1 MNGSDA
7 KFVKTND
14 DLNITPAGIAK
25 VINKLSAANVTDA
38 KTMET
43 LKKANKKI
51 NKNSDADNSNGN
63 GPDSNAGSSS
73 SNEKKDNDKPLIS
86 GSKYW
91 DSVRSWNYTQWMTVI
106 LILLWQDEEGMLNR
120 FVDIIQM
127 EQTNR
132 TEPVNNTNYTLEEQI
147 SGKKK
152 KFDVDKAYT
161 MIRTEL
167 DGKFVNVLPVPTLS
181 RKSVWSVNRVIYR
194 GY

>member
-1 MNGSDA
+1 M
-7 KFVKTND
+7 
-14 DLNITPAGIAK
+14 
-25 VINKLSAANVTDA
+25 
-38 KTMET
+38 
-43 LKKANKKI
+43 
-51 NKNSDADNSNGN
+51 
-63 GPDSNAGSSS
+63 
-73 SNEKKDNDKPLIS
+73 IS

>member
-1 MNGSDA
+1 
-7 KFVKTND
+7 
-14 DLNITPAGIAK
+14 
-25 VINKLSAANVTDA
+25 
-38 KTMET
+38 
-43 LKKANKKI
+43 
-51 NKNSDADNSNGN
+51 
-63 GPDSNAGSSS
+63 
-73 SNEKKDNDKPLIS
+73 
-86 GSKYW
+86 
-91 DSVRSWNYTQWMTVI
+91 MTFI

-132 TEPVNNTNYTLEEQI
+132 TEPVDNTNYTLEEQI

-181 RKSVWSVNRVIYR
+181 RKSVLSVNRVIYR